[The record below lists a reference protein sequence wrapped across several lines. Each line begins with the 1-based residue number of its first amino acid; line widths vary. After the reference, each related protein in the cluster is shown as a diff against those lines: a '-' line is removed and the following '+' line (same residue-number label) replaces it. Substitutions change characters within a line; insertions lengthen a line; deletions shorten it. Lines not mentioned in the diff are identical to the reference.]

1 MKEFLKYL
9 GPIFLLIGT
18 IVIAFYFFNPSS
30 ANTLLVISGVL
41 MVLGLIVHVVVNR
54 FVE

>member
-30 ANTLLVISGVL
+30 ANTLLIISGVL

-54 FVE
+54 FVD

>member
-54 FVE
+54 FID

>member
-30 ANTLLVISGVL
+30 ANTLLVVSGVL
-41 MVLGLIVHVVVNR
+41 MVLGLIVHVLVNR